1 MAKFVL
7 LLRDKGMWADGMS
20 PEEMQKVIGRY
31 REWIG
36 GIKGKGEKLR
46 DGEGRVVS
54 AKFNVT
60 DGPYVETKEV
70 VGGFLTIDANDYD
83 EAVRMCQNSPHLSF
97 GSIEIRQI
105 EPT

>member
-7 LLRDKGMWADGMS
+7 LLRDNGSFPGDMS
-20 PEEMQKVIGRY
+20 AEEMQGVIGRY

-54 AKFNVT
+54 PKFNVT

-83 EAVRMCQNSPHLSF
+83 EAVRLCKDSPHLSF